1 MEHPYG
7 WLSLLPPV
15 VAIGLAIVTRH
26 AVMSLLVGVFCGALI
41 TTGGNFF
48 LATYDVFEVH
58 LWPTIID
65 PSKLRIFSFTMLMGG
80 LVALVIR
87 SGGMQGLVQLIAPLA
102 KSRRG
107 GQLTTW
113 LMGMLI
119 FFDDYANSLL
129 LGNTF
134 RPVCDRLRISRE
146 KLAYIVDSTAAPV
159 AGLSLLSTWVA
170 VEIDFIR
177 QGLDAIGNP
186 VDLAPVPLFVAS
198 IPYRFYVLGALVLV
212 PLLAWTGR
220 DFGPMLA
227 AERRSAKPRDE
238 STASDSPSPT
248 AEVDEIELPDRA
260 SHWANALIPILVTL
274 GMVMVLI
281 RQTGVS
287 ALRAAGRTEATLG
300 LRDIIGAAD
309 SSFALQYGSLC
320 GLAIAVMIYRVQGLM
335 SFPEMVR
342 TIRHGA
348 GLVIPAIAILWF
360 ASALS
365 RMTGDQPVE
374 GHPVIEATAAAPFPN
389 RDHRLYTGIFLGE
402 MITGPRSADPNDTS
416 DLAAQAWTLKMLPT
430 ITFVLAGVV
439 SFCTGTSFGTMGMLV
454 PLVLPLTYGLLA
466 AQGAVSPE
474 DPVLLAVLGSVLAG
488 AIFGDHCSPISDTT
502 IMSSQASG
510 CDHMAHVVT
519 QMPYAL
525 TVGALSILLGTL
537 PVGWGVS
544 PWILLPLQLG
554 SLVLIVR
561 WYGQTSEPAPSSG
574 VESDTVPRPLE

>member
-15 VAIGLAIVTRH
+15 VAIALAILTRH
-26 AVMSLLVGVFCGALI
+26 AVMSLLVGVFCGALL
-41 TTGGNFF
+41 TAGGDFF
-48 LATYDVFEVH
+48 LAVHDLFEVH

-65 PSKLRIFSFTMLMGG
+65 PSKLRVFCFTMLMGG

-87 SGGMQGLVQLIAPLA
+87 SGGMQGFVRLISPLA

-107 GQLTTW
+107 GQMTTW

-177 QGLDAIGNP
+177 QGLDAVGNP
-186 VDLAPVPLFVAS
+186 DGLSPVELFVAS

-238 STASDSPSPT
+238 SEPLDSSSPVS
-248 AEVDEIELPDRA
+248 AGEEIELPDRA

-281 RQTGVS
+281 RQTGLS
-287 ALRAAGRTEATLG
+287 ALRAAGRTEGAFD

-320 GLAIAVMIYRVQGLM
+320 GIAVAVLIYRVQGLL
-335 SFPEMVR
+335 SLPEMVR
-342 TIRHGA
+342 TIRRGA

-365 RMTGDQPVE
+365 RMTSDQPVE
-374 GHPVIEATAAAPFPN
+374 GRPAIEATAAAPFPY
-389 RDHRLYTGIFLGE
+389 RDHRLYTGAFLGQ
-402 MITGPRSADPNDTS
+402 MITGPQSATSDGES

-466 AQGAVSPE
+466 AQGVVSP
-474 DPVLLAVLGSVLAG
+474 DNSLLLAVLGSVLAG

-544 PWILLPLQLG
+544 TWILLPLQLG

-561 WYGQTSEPAPSSG
+561 WYGQTSEPEPASEP
-574 VESDTVPRPLE
+574 ESDGVSRPE

>member
-15 VAIGLAIVTRH
+15 VAIALAIVTRH

-87 SGGMQGLVQLIAPLA
+87 SGGMQGFVQLLAPLA

-186 VDLAPVPLFVAS
+186 TDLAPVPLFVAS
-198 IPYRFYVLGALVLV
+198 IPYRFYVLGALVL
-212 PLLAWTGR
+212 
-220 DFGPMLA
+220 
-227 AERRSAKPRDE
+227 
-238 STASDSPSPT
+238 
-248 AEVDEIELPDRA
+248 
-260 SHWANALIPILVTL
+260 
-274 GMVMVLI
+274 
-281 RQTGVS
+281 
-287 ALRAAGRTEATLG
+287 
-300 LRDIIGAAD
+300 
-309 SSFALQYGSLC
+309 
-320 GLAIAVMIYRVQGLM
+320 
-335 SFPEMVR
+335 
-342 TIRHGA
+342 
-348 GLVIPAIAILWF
+348 
-360 ASALS
+360 
-365 RMTGDQPVE
+365 
-374 GHPVIEATAAAPFPN
+374 
-389 RDHRLYTGIFLGE
+389 
-402 MITGPRSADPNDTS
+402 
-416 DLAAQAWTLKMLPT
+416 
-430 ITFVLAGVV
+430 
-439 SFCTGTSFGTMGMLV
+439 
-454 PLVLPLTYGLLA
+454 
-466 AQGAVSPE
+466 
-474 DPVLLAVLGSVLAG
+474 
-488 AIFGDHCSPISDTT
+488 
-502 IMSSQASG
+502 
-510 CDHMAHVVT
+510 
-519 QMPYAL
+519 
-525 TVGALSILLGTL
+525 
-537 PVGWGVS
+537 
-544 PWILLPLQLG
+544 
-554 SLVLIVR
+554 
-561 WYGQTSEPAPSSG
+561 
-574 VESDTVPRPLE
+574 

>member
-26 AVMSLLVGVFCGALI
+26 AVISLLVGVFCGALI

-65 PSKLRIFSFTMLMGG
+65 PSKLRIFSFTLLMGG

-186 VDLAPVPLFVAS
+186 ADLAPVSLFVAS
-198 IPYRFYVLGALVLV
+198 IPYRFYVLSALVLV
-212 PLLAWTGR
+212 PLIAWTGR

-227 AERRSAKPRDE
+227 AERRSAKSRDE
-238 STASDSPSPT
+238 STASESPSPT

-260 SHWANALIPILVTL
+260 SHWANALVPILVTL

-287 ALRAAGRTEATLG
+287 ALRAGGGTEAAFA

-309 SSFALQYGSLC
+309 STFALQYGSLC
-320 GLAIAVMIYRVQGLM
+320 GLAIAVLIYRVQGLM
-335 SFPEMVR
+335 SLPEMVR

-365 RMTGDQPVE
+365 RMTSDQPVE
-374 GHPVIEATAAAPFPN
+374 GHRVVEATAATPFPN
-389 RDHRLYTGIFLGE
+389 RDHRLYTGNFLGQ
-402 MITGPRSADPNDTS
+402 MLMGAPSAEPNDAS

-544 PWILLPLQLG
+544 PWVLLPLQLA

-561 WYGQTSEPAPSSG
+561 WYGQTSEPETLSG
-574 VESDTVPRPLE
+574 VESDKAPRPLD